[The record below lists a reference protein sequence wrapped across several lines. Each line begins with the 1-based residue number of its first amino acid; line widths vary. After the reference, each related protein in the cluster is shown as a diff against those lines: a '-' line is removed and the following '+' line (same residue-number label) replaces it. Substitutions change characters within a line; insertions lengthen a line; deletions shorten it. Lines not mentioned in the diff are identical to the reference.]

1 MIDRSIIRCGSRPIT
16 VDDALN
22 MVRIGNV
29 MMSPDGEKVFYS
41 KTELDWEKNDHK
53 STYYMTSAKTG

>member
-1 MIDRSIIRCGSRPIT
+1 MT

-29 MMSPDGEKVFYS
+29 MMSPDGENVFYS
-41 KTELDWEKNDHK
+41 HYTL
-53 STYYMTSAKTG
+53 ALLR